1 MSRFRA
7 TTLEPG
13 TPGRS
18 LPGLTLDVDA
28 LRRRDG
34 LAIEDELY
42 RQDRALRGVGP
53 GDLAGIAERLAELE
67 ATFRFGRP
75 VASYE
80 GTTPGA
86 AAPMTTTHAAGVSAL
101 GNVTG
106 SGVVYTFDEPL
117 NTARYCLAYT
127 LQGNG
132 ANGVQHQLDT
142 QSLTGFVLRCKTGGG
157 VLVNPQV
164 TVWTFSFTVLAL
176 E

>member
-53 GDLAGIAERLAELE
+53 GDLAGIAERLAVLE
-67 ATFRFGRP
+67 AALRFGRP

-86 AAPMTTTHAAGVSAL
+86 AAPMVTTRAHGISSL
-101 GNVTG
+101 GNVTA
-106 SGVVYTFDEPL
+106 SGILFAFDEPQNVPSYSISYSL
-117 NTARYCLAYT
+117 LGTGTNGVYHQLVTPTITGFELRARNTAAIFT
-127 LQGNG
+127 
-132 ANGVQHQLDT
+132 
-142 QSLTGFVLRCKTGGG
+142 
-157 VLVNPQV
+157 NPQAV
-164 TVWTFSFTVLAL
+164 AWSFTLVVFAL

>member
-1 MSRFRA
+1 MSRFRS

-67 ATFRFGRP
+67 ATLRFGRP

-80 GTTPGA
+80 GTTPGVV
-86 AAPMTTTHAAGVSAL
+86 APMTTTHAAGISTL
-101 GNVTG
+101 GNVSGTG
-106 SGVVYTFDEPL
+106 ATFAFDEAL
-117 NTARYCLAYT
+117 STSRYCLAYT
-127 LQGNG
+127 LQGTAN
-132 ANGVQHQLDT
+132 NGVQHQIDT
-142 QSLTGFVLRCKTGGG
+142 QTLTGFVIRFKTGGG
-157 VLVNPQV
+157 GGSNPST
-164 TVWTFSFTVLAL
+164 TVWTFSFVVLAL

>member
-1 MSRFRA
+1 VSRFRA

-18 LPGLTLDVDA
+18 PPGLTLDVDA

-53 GDLAGIAERLAELE
+53 GDLAGIAERLAVLE
-67 ATFRFGRP
+67 AALRFGRP
-75 VASYE
+75 VASYA
-80 GTTPGA
+80 GTTPA
-86 AAPMTTTHAAGVSAL
+86 AVAPMVTQHAAGVSAL
-101 GNVTG
+101 GNVTPTG
-106 SGVVYTFDEPL
+106 IVYTFDEPL
-117 NTARYCLAYT
+117 DTSRYCLAYSLLGT
-127 LQGNG
+127 T

-142 QSLTGFVLRCKTGGG
+142 RTITGFTLRCKTGGG
-157 VLVNPQV
+157 ATNDPTL
-164 TVWTFSFTVLAL
+164 TVWTFTFVVLAM